1 MLGLIPFTLF
11 YVLLRGFYAL
21 EDTRTPFFIT
31 VIFSAVLLALLVPI
45 FGTLNGGVAQIS
57 FIALCY
63 SVSYWVGLIVAWIIL
78 ARRVKGMESGR
89 LILSIG
95 RMMLAG
101 IFSFIAMIIAV
112 RVFNSF
118 AFDANE
124 VLNYSDKGIVLLRLL
139 IVSSVGLIIYIVAAW
154 IVRVPEIN
162 IAWRVISAKL
172 GRKVKS

>member
-1 MLGLIPFTLF
+1 
-11 YVLLRGFYAL
+11 
-21 EDTRTPFFIT
+21 
-31 VIFSAVLLALLVPI
+31 VLLALLVPI

-63 SVSYWVGLIVAWIIL
+63 SVSYWVGLVVAWIIL

-89 LILSIG
+89 LVLSIA

-101 IFSFIAMIIAV
+101 LIAFIAMIVAV
-112 RVFNSF
+112 RVFNNF
-118 AFDANE
+118 AFGANE
-124 VLNYSDKGIVLLRLL
+124 VLNYSDKWIVLLRLL
-139 IVSSVGLIIYIVAAW
+139 VVSSVGLVIYILAAW

-162 IAWRVISAKL
+162 IARRVISEKL